1 MDRREFVRS
10 SGAAG
15 IFGLFVAA
23 GLVSPGAAMAQS
35 SGWNAAAF
43 GTKTVD
49 ETYKVLGAQNVAVT
63 KEVSWGST
71 PEIAENGAVVP
82 VTLTSNLPKTES
94 IAFLIE
100 KNPNILAA
108 QFDIPPGTDPS
119 VSTSKLTLPPCR
131 VSPTR
136 SPYSQALDAAD
147 STPKAFGCGPLKLS
161 GIEMST
167 GSLRLSRAIIVHTPQ
182 IHCLFMDIF
191 QIDLAHI
198 FNRSTDRHQQSIL
211 CIAFF
216 LCH

>member
-49 ETYKVLGAQNVAVT
+49 ETYKVMGAQNVAVT

-119 VSTSKLTLPPCR
+119 VSTRVKMGQTSDVYALIKADGKYFVAKREIKVTLG
-131 VSPTR
+131 
-136 SPYSQALDAAD
+136 
-147 STPKAFGCGPLKLS
+147 GCG
-161 GIEMST
+161 G
-167 GSLRLSRAIIVHTPQ
+167 
-182 IHCLFMDIF
+182 
-191 QIDLAHI
+191 
-198 FNRSTDRHQQSIL
+198 
-211 CIAFF
+211 
-216 LCH
+216 